1 VKITAKDLG
10 LTEEEMIPD
19 KKDKKKKKSSHIK
32 EKIPQKVDIEAGFD
46 VPEGAL
52 SVASYQTNEINAK
65 SLADI
70 DISSPLQDNERLPE
84 LTHYSQ
90 AAKKLA
96 ATPTAP
102 QPEIKENEKKKT
114 KHHHK
119 EGKEKDKEKRHHRH
133 KKRRTFS

>member
-1 VKITAKDLG
+1 
-10 LTEEEMIPD
+10 
-19 KKDKKKKKSSHIK
+19 
-32 EKIPQKVDIEAGFD
+32 VDIEAGFD